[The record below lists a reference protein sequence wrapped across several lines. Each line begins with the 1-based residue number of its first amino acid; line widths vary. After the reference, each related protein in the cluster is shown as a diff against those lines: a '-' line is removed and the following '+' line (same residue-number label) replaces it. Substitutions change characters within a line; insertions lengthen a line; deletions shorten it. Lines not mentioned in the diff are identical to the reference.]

1 MRTLAIGDIHG
12 CFTALQT
19 LEREMAFTDDD
30 LIVTVGDYVD
40 RGPDS
45 KSVIDWLMARQN
57 RGGKLVALLG
67 NHEQM
72 MLWSR
77 FDSVS
82 QKSWMSSFVG
92 GDATLASYG
101 GNAWRS
107 ARIVDV
113 PDEHWDFIV
122 NHTMRYHETETHIF
136 VHASVAPE
144 VAMSEQTDEILFWE
158 RFKDLAPHCSGKPVI
173 CGHTAQHD
181 GLPKVAPHG
190 VCIDTWAHGGGWL
203 TCLNVQTGDYGQA
216 NQQGQFR
223 TGRLEA
229 LMS

>member
-19 LEREMAFTDDD
+19 LEREMAFKDDD
-30 LIVTVGDYVD
+30 LIITVGDYVD

-45 KSVIDWLMARQN
+45 KSVIDWLIARHR
-57 RGGKLVALLG
+57 RGGKLVALQG
-67 NHEQM
+67 NHELI

-77 FDSVS
+77 FDSLS

-101 GNAWRS
+101 TAWRA

-122 NHTMRYHETETHIF
+122 NHMMRYHETETHIF
-136 VHASVAPE
+136 VHASVVPSI
-144 VAMSEQTDEILFWE
+144 AMSEQTDEILFWE
-158 RFKDLAPHCSGKPVI
+158 RFADLPPHCSGKPVI
-173 CGHTAQHD
+173 CGHTAQAN
-181 GLPKVAPHG
+181 GLPKVASHG
-190 VCIDTWAHGGGWL
+190 VCIDTGACKGGWL
-203 TCLNVQTGDYGQA
+203 TCLDVLTGEYGQA
-216 NQQGQFR
+216 NEKGEFR

-229 LMS
+229 LIR

>member
-30 LIVTVGDYVD
+30 LIITLGDYVD

-45 KSVIDWLMARQN
+45 KAVIDWLIARHR
-57 RGGKLVALLG
+57 RGGKLVALQG

-77 FDSVS
+77 FDSLS
-82 QKSWMSSFVG
+82 QKSWMSPFVG

-101 GNAWRS
+101 TPRRP

-113 PDEHWDFIV
+113 PDAHWDFMV
-122 NHTMRYHETETHIF
+122 NHLMRYHETETHIF
-136 VHASVAPE
+136 VHASVVPS
-144 VAMSEQTDEILFWE
+144 VAMSEQSDEILFWE
-158 RFKDLAPHCSGKPVI
+158 RFTALPPHFSHKPVI
-173 CGHTAQHD
+173 CGHTAQRD
-181 GLPKVAPHG
+181 GVPKVATHG
-190 VCIDTWAHGGGWL
+190 VCIDTGACRDGWL
-203 TCLNVQTGDYGQA
+203 TCLQVQTGEYGQA
-216 NQQGQFR
+216 NEKGEFR
-223 TGRLEA
+223 TGRL
-229 LMS
+229 SQ